1 MEDRSFPTRN
11 SMALDNALGLLK
23 KKKQNKTRDRD
34 GKGSPEDS
42 CAGLAL
48 LVKEVEPNYSLV
60 SHNRVW
66 KSPCD
71 SPGESRE
78 RPSQGPTKHHRHPD
92 KGLSKNTRA
101 AQERHLLYE
110 LPATAL
116 LPWGIHSQQS
126 ETTGL
131 QVQRSEAI

>member
-23 KKKQNKTRDRD
+23 KKKKTRDRD

-78 RPSQGPTKHHRHPD
+78 RPSQGPNKHHRHPD
-92 KGLSKNTRA
+92 KGPVQKHQSSTRA
-101 AQERHLLYE
+101 PPTVR
-110 LPATAL
+110 TAGDSSPPL
-116 LPWGIHSQQS
+116 GDSF
-126 ETTGL
+126 T
-131 QVQRSEAI
+131 AIRNHWTPGTEE